1 MGTLPFA
8 HGLCGTSVTQKETSH
23 SPLRLSIVIDN
34 DFDVMTLSF
43 SHRSHTSTVTLRGR
57 DGTPL
62 ADTDVVVRQLRHAF
76 AFGNIG
82 FDFVDL
88 AAAEVGITSA
98 GPHVFG
104 GADRESA
111 ERLVELW
118 LDVFNTATLP
128 FYWAGFEAVEGQP
141 DTERLL
147 AAARWFRDRGVALK
161 GHPLVWHTL
170 APDWLRGRPD
180 AEAEEIVRARVRREV
195 TAFAGLID
203 TWDAINEVVIMPV
216 FDNEEQQN
224 AVTRL
229 CRRIGRIPT
238 VRLAF
243 DEARRAGDQAGN
255 GAGVRLVLNDFDM
268 STAYECLIEGVLE
281 AGIQVDAIGLQSHMH
296 QGYWG
301 EERTLAT
308 VERFARYGLPLQMTE
323 TTLLSGDLMPP
334 EIEDLN
340 DFQPSTWPSTPE
352 GEERQADEV
361 VRHYRTLL
369 SHPAVEAVNYWG
381 ITDRGAWLGA
391 PAGLVR
397 EDGTPKPAYD
407 ALRALVKDEW
417 WVSPT
422 PMRTDAEGRITV
434 AGWLGDYAVEAD
446 DTMARFALERDVPEV
461 AVTLG

>member
-1 MGTLPFA
+1 M
-8 HGLCGTSVTQKETSH
+8 
-23 SPLRLSIVIDN
+23 SIVIDN
-34 DFDVMTLSF
+34 DFDVITLSF
-43 SHRSHTSTVTLRGR
+43 SHRSHAATVIVRGA
-57 DGTPL
+57 DGAPL
-62 ADTDVVVRQLRHAF
+62 ADAEVTVRQLRHAF

-88 AAAEVGITSA
+88 AAAEVGIASD

-118 LDVFNTATLP
+118 LEVFNTATLP
-128 FYWAGFEAVEGQP
+128 FYWAGFEPTEGRP
-141 DTERLL
+141 DTDRLL
-147 AAARWFRDRGVALK
+147 AAARWFRERGVSMK

-180 AEAEEIVRARVRREV
+180 AEVEEVVRARVRREV

-229 CRRIGRIPT
+229 CRRLGRIPT

-243 DEARRAGDQAGN
+243 DEARGAGDRA

-308 VERFARYGLPLQMTE
+308 LDRFARYGLPLQMTE
-323 TTLLSGDLMPP
+323 TTLLSGDLMPA

-340 DFQPSTWPSTPE
+340 DFQPPTWPSTPE
-352 GEERQADEV
+352 GEARQADEV

-397 EDGTPKPAYD
+397 TDGTPKPAYD

-417 WVSPT
+417 WLSPT
-422 PMRTDAEGRITV
+422 IMRTDAAGRITV
-434 AGWLGDYAVEAD
+434 EGWLGDYAVECAGGTAGFILD
-446 DTMARFALERDVPEV
+446 RDVPVVEV
-461 AVTLG
+461 TVP

>member
-1 MGTLPFA
+1 M
-8 HGLCGTSVTQKETSH
+8 
-23 SPLRLSIVIDN
+23 I
-34 DFDVMTLSF
+34 
-43 SHRSHTSTVTLRGR
+43 TVTPPHRAGTATLTLRQP
-57 DGTPL
+57 DGSL
-62 ADTDVVVRQLRHAF
+62 LSDTEVVVRQTRHAF

-88 AAAEVGITSA
+88 AAGDVGVTGH
-98 GPHVFG
+98 GPNVFG
-104 GADRESA
+104 GADRDAA
-111 ERLVELW
+111 EQLVDLW

-128 FYWAGFEAVEGQP
+128 FYWAGFEPSEGRP
-141 DTERLL
+141 DTDRLL
-147 AAARWFRDRGVALK
+147 ATARWFRDRGVALK

-180 AEAEEIVRARVRREV
+180 DEAEAVVRARVRREV
-195 TAFAGLID
+195 TAFAGLVD

-216 FDNEEQQN
+216 FDNEPEQN

-229 CRRIGRIPT
+229 CRRIGRIPM

-243 DEARRAGDQAGN
+243 DEARGASDEA

-281 AGIQVDAIGLQSHMH
+281 AGIRVDAIGLQSHMH

-308 VERFARYGLPLQMTE
+308 VERFARFGLPLQMTE

-340 DFQPSTWPSTPE
+340 DFQPASWPSTPD
-352 GEERQADEV
+352 GEARQADEV

-369 SHPAVEAVNYWG
+369 SHPSVEAVNYWG

-397 EDGTPKPAYD
+397 SDGTPKPAYD
-407 ALRALVKDEW
+407 ALRRLVKEEW
-417 WVSPT
+417 WLSPT
-422 PMRTDAEGRITV
+422 TMRTDSEGRV
-434 AGWLGDYAVEAD
+434 RVEGWFGDYAVDCAGTTAAFAVEPGVAD
-446 DTMARFALERDVPEV
+446 VEV
-461 AVTLG
+461 TVA